1 MNLVNPKVNQ
11 NGMIDSQGLLG
22 PILVVS
28 VVASF
33 IIHPS
38 ILSQFYIRNSTLR
51 GLGHSETDFAF
62 ARYHLAYFALTI
74 GIAAITGAILGGIY
88 KAKTRS
94 NHY

>member
-22 PILVVS
+22 SILVVS

-38 ILSQFYIRNSTLR
+38 ILSQFYIRNSTLTLR
-51 GLGHSETDFAF
+51 GLGHS
-62 ARYHLAYFALTI
+62 
-74 GIAAITGAILGGIY
+74 
-88 KAKTRS
+88 
-94 NHY
+94 